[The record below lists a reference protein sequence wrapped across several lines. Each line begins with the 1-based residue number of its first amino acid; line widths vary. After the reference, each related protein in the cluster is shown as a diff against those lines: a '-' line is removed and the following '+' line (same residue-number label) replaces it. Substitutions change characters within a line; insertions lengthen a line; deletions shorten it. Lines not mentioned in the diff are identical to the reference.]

1 MRLGGGWCWSLFS
14 SYIYHKANSSYVR
27 ESLDL
32 LLKARYYS
40 YLCKEIL
47 CAKHFFEEILFYLK
61 DNRELPAILGW
72 HTLTQVI

>member
-14 SYIYHKANSSYVR
+14 SYTYHKTNSSYVR

-40 YLCKEIL
+40 YLSKEIL
-47 CAKHFFEEILFYLK
+47 CAKPFFEEILFCMK

-72 HTLTQVI
+72 CTLTQVL

>member
-14 SYIYHKANSSYVR
+14 SYTYHKANSSYVR
-27 ESLDL
+27 GSLDL

-47 CAKHFFEEILFYLK
+47 RAKPFFEEILFYLK
-61 DNRELPAILGW
+61 DNRELPTILGW
-72 HTLTQVI
+72 RSLTQVL